1 VAENLE
7 RWLAWREAAERP
19 VPGYVEAELRGY
31 LKCGLLCFGFAR
43 ARCTDCG
50 QGFVVAFSCKGRG
63 VCPSCNGRHMAQ
75 TAAHLADHVIPPVPV
90 RQWVISVPKRLRGML
105 ADRPAAVAALTKIFL
120 NEIERVLCAAAGV
133 PPHTD
138 APASARPRL
147 GGISF
152 LHRFGSALNHHVH
165 LHACVTDGVFVPA
178 AAEAGTDAPPTFVP
192 GGPITPADLAALTE
206 RVRRRVIRWFRLTRL
221 LDAAAAAG
229 MLAWENSG
237 FSIDAS
243 VRITLID
250 RDVPSYFQSLGHL
263 LRYCARPPFALER
276 LSVIRGADGRATRVR
291 YVLPRHKAAHWV
303 GPGRSRTSTR
313 PGASGVVELS
323 PFEFLDR
330 LADLVPPPRKHRHRL
345 PRRVRPESQ
354 AQASRHGTRHR
365 ERREATR
372 GRDIRLIAFI
382 TEPGPI
388 RKILTPVLLHTES
401 RASGASARHAGPRTA
416 DRLGRARPGS

>member
-31 LKCGLLCFGFAR
+31 LECGLLCFGFAR

-165 LHACVTDGVFVPA
+165 LHVCVTDGVFVPA
-178 AAEAGTDAPPTFVP
+178 AAASAGDAPPAFIP
-192 GGPITPADLAALTE
+192 ARPITPADLAALTE

-250 RDVPSYFQSLGHL
+250 RDVPSYFQSLEHL

-330 LADLVPPPRKHRHRL
+330 LADLVPPPRKHRHRYHGVFAPNHKL
-345 PRRVRPESQ
+345 RRAVTALAIGNVGKQ
-354 AQASRHGTRHR
+354 
-365 ERREATR
+365 REAAT
-372 GRDIRLIAFI
+372 
-382 TEPGPI
+382 
-388 RKILTPVLLHTES
+388 
-401 RASGASARHAGPRTA
+401 SG
-416 DRLGRARPGS
+416 